1 MCYSTHDCTFIQQ
14 SDYRY
19 NRKPHQTLPVN
30 WNNPPHNFSTSVL
43 SCLSIIQCC
52 LIIRWTNQLH
62 EHNWTFVSSCQIS
75 DIFSPFL
82 VTLSVIWYYIV
93 LQSAITATVRLQA
106 LGDLYRDSFSHTHLQ
121 IHNQLKYKLIMI
133 YLWTNCL
140 YISYTYFFNGAI
152 HGCVHKYNTK
162 SYCLSDHRGVLE
174 FRYYRRMCVWTKCVL
189 GTCFNV
195 LCFSFFFCQR

>member
-52 LIIRWTNQLH
+52 SIIRWTNQVH
-62 EHNWTFVSSCQIS
+62 EHDWTFVSSCQIS

-106 LGDLYRDSFSHTHLQ
+106 LSDLYRDSFTHTHLQ
-121 IHNQLKYKLIMI
+121 IHNQWKYKLIMI
-133 YLWTNCL
+133 YLWKNCL
-140 YISYTYFFNGAI
+140 YISYTSLKPYTVVYTNITPNRIAYPTTGESWNLAI
-152 HGCVHKYNTK
+152 IGVCVCGQ
-162 SYCLSDHRGVLE
+162 SV
-174 FRYYRRMCVWTKCVL
+174 F
-189 GTCFNV
+189 
-195 LCFSFFFCQR
+195 